1 MYKNVIIWHID
12 KKLNIKTFQV
22 FAVFPLALTHTQTE
36 IVLHRDLYFK

>member
-22 FAVFPLALTHTQTE
+22 FAVFPLALTQTE
-36 IVLHRDLYFK
+36 IVLHQIINN